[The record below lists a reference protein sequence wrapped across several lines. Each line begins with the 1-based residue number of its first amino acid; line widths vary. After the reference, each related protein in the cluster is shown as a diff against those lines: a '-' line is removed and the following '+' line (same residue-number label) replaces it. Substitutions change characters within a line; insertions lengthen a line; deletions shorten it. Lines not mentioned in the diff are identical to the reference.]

1 MRPSSGAEAV
11 DLRLWGLVLILVV
24 AATVAP
30 VAAVRFVP
38 LNDYPFH
45 LARVV
50 ILAGLEGSGF
60 DRFYEPGHWL
70 LPNIA
75 MDAFVLGIAGWL
87 SPEIAAR
94 LFVGFTLV
102 VQILGVAA
110 LHAAAHG
117 RRALWPLVS
126 AVVLFHGFFA
136 YGFLNYLFGVGL
148 AFLAAAGW
156 MRAREAPW
164 LLLLPLGFAVS
175 VLLMLCHMA
184 AFGLFAVLVA
194 CIELEATRRHART
207 HARTGGGTGRTAD
220 LLASARRL
228 AVRASPLLAALL
240 LFFVISP
247 TRDDAL
253 VGFANYPGHLPS
265 KLLWRPLFSLASPTV
280 ELDVLLAL
288 GGLGVVGWAWWS
300 GRLRVAAP
308 LGWAVAALL
317 LCVLLLPKA
326 ALGSDFA
333 DTRLVPVALLVAI
346 AAVDIG
352 APRRAAATTA
362 RVHALV
368 AVAILALVGAR
379 AAAQTATW
387 VAWEQELHAIVQD
400 FTVIA
405 PGGIVFAVIV
415 GPSPRLAP
423 GSQASSPAWRPSVKH
438 VASYASLHADV
449 FVPMTFID
457 PHKQPL
463 RIAPRYR
470 DLKAFQGNN
479 PLRVDT
485 AAELAGVI
493 AAIDAARRAA
503 GRVGAAAYVS
513 VVDAGGPLT
522 LAPPPGTAVV
532 ARGERHMLLRLPA
545 APPASPAA
553 DATERGALRR

>member
-11 DLRLWGLVLILVV
+11 DPRLWGLVLILVV

-75 MDAFVLGIAGWL
+75 MDAFVLSLAGWL

-156 MRAREAPW
+156 MRWRDAPW
-164 LLLLPLGFAVS
+164 VLPLGFAVS

-194 CIELEATRRHART
+194 CIELEASWRHA
-207 HARTGGGTGRTAD
+207 HAGTVRTAR
-220 LLASARRL
+220 LVASGRRL
-228 AVRASPLLAALL
+228 MVQLSPLLAALL
-240 LFFVISP
+240 LFLVISP
-247 TRDDAL
+247 TRDDILA
-253 VGFANYPGHLPS
+253 GFANYPGYLPG
-265 KLLWRPLFSLASPTV
+265 KLLWRPLLSLASPTV
-280 ELDVLLAL
+280 ELDVIFAL
-288 GGLGVVGWAWWS
+288 GALGVVGWAWWS
-300 GRLRVAAP
+300 GRLRISAP
-308 LGWAVAALL
+308 LGWAVAALF

-346 AAVDIG
+346 AAVDIRD
-352 APRRAAATTA
+352 PRRAGAAAA

-368 AVAILALVGAR
+368 ALAVLALVGAR
-379 AAAQTATW
+379 ATAQTATW
-387 VAWEQELHAIVQD
+387 VAWERELRAIVQD
-400 FTVIA
+400 FAAVE
-405 PGGIVFAVIV
+405 PGSIVFAVIV

-423 GSQASSPAWRPSVKH
+423 GSQAATPAWRPSVKH

-449 FVPMTFID
+449 FVPMTFVD

-463 RIAPRYR
+463 RIAARYR
-470 DLKAFQGNN
+470 ALKTFQGNN
-479 PLRVDT
+479 PLRADT
-485 AAELAGVI
+485 AGELADVI
-493 AAIDAARRAA
+493 PAIDAARRAGGHA
-503 GRVGAAAYVS
+503 AAAYVS
-513 VVDAGGPLT
+513 VVGAVGPLE
-522 LAPPPGTAVV
+522 LGPPPGTAVV
-532 ARGERHMLLRLPA
+532 ARGERHMLLRLPPT
-545 APPASPAA
+545 PPGSPAA
-553 DATERGALRR
+553 ADPERGALHR